1 MSQRVSVATHQG
13 FELQGIDTVECM
25 NPFVMEVA
33 MDCCLRSW
41 FCTRCAWLA
50 LRVRQCLLVDGRRD
64 HRPSEKA
71 EANTHVKLAVMKTT
85 VMLEGISA
93 TIPTPF
99 MAAEPLFR
107 SAATRTVETTEQ
119 KNERW
124 MEGDCHSKLKIE
136 NLGPRRARSGRSRCL
151 EDLRKFLECC
161 RRSEAPPAAQR

>member
-1 MSQRVSVATHQG
+1 MVALSSCIDRDLEGFLPWRWHSCRQCRRASPCHMPSLRARARMHGDAALFDVVRRSCGNTCGRTATMSIDILMIIVSVATSPG
-13 FELQGIDTVECM
+13 SAPL
-25 NPFVMEVA
+25 
-33 MDCCLRSW
+33 SW
-41 FCTRCAWLA
+41 TN
-50 LRVRQCLLVDGRRD
+50 
-64 HRPSEKA
+64 S
-71 EANTHVKLAVMKTT
+71 
-85 VMLEGISA
+85 
-93 TIPTPF
+93 F

>member
-1 MSQRVSVATHQG
+1 MVVVLRSICPYLRGWCSHRLQVQRPCSIGQQQATTVECQRVSETSKRDVLMMMTMMMVLTTRVCATST
-13 FELQGIDTVECM
+13 EWVL
-25 NPFVMEVA
+25 N
-33 MDCCLRSW
+33 S
-41 FCTRCAWLA
+41 
-50 LRVRQCLLVDGRRD
+50 
-64 HRPSEKA
+64 
-71 EANTHVKLAVMKTT
+71 
-85 VMLEGISA
+85 
-93 TIPTPF
+93 F

>member
-1 MSQRVSVATHQG
+1 VECQRVSETSKRDVLMMMTMMVELTTRVCATST
-13 FELQGIDTVECM
+13 EWVL
-25 NPFVMEVA
+25 N
-33 MDCCLRSW
+33 S
-41 FCTRCAWLA
+41 
-50 LRVRQCLLVDGRRD
+50 
-64 HRPSEKA
+64 
-71 EANTHVKLAVMKTT
+71 
-85 VMLEGISA
+85 
-93 TIPTPF
+93 F

-161 RRSEAPPAAQR
+161 RRGEAPPAAQR